1 MNSESIK
8 AKLKNIANEV
18 SGKSFL
24 ELFKQL
30 TFERFLARVSSSA
43 YRENLI
49 FKGGLCLKQYIDA
62 GRETKD
68 IDFLAKQ
75 LDGKKETINRIF
87 EEISAINLEDSFEFH
102 SVSTSILDLGHK
114 KYPGFR
120 IKIKLKLGKMMDLV
134 QIDIGIGD
142 IVDEYEMGLHQLEY
156 KNVPLIG
163 ETGVSL
169 YAYPP
174 EFIFSE
180 KLQAIIELKTFNSRM
195 KDYFDCY
202 KLIESGLLDKEKVK
216 NAVTKTFQK
225 RNTEIQKVEDFSE
238 ELEPTWDAFR
248 KKIKFDN
255 VKLSKIIEEIN
266 GYLSKVGITNE

>member
-8 AKLKNIANEV
+8 AKLKNIANEE

-30 TFERFLARVSSSA
+30 TFERFLIRVSTSA
-43 YRENLI
+43 YRKNLI
-49 FKGGLCLKQYIDA
+49 FKGGLCLKQYIDT

-68 IDFLAKQ
+68 IDFLVKQ
-75 LDGKKETINRIF
+75 IDGKKDTINRIF
-87 EEISAINLEDSFEFH
+87 EEIAAIDLEDSFEFY
-102 SVSTSILDLGHK
+102 SVSTSILDLEHK
-114 KYPGFR
+114 QYPGFR
-120 IKIKLKLGKMMDLV
+120 VKIELKLGNMTDRL

-142 IVDEYEMGLHQLEY
+142 VVDEYEIGLHQLEY
-156 KNVPLIG
+156 KNAPLIG
-163 ETGVSL
+163 KTGVSL

-180 KLQAIIELKTFNSRM
+180 KLQAIIELKNFNSRM

-216 NAVTKTFQK
+216 NAVEKTFQK
-225 RNTEIQKVEDFSE
+225 RNTDIQKVENFSE
-238 ELEPTWDAFR
+238 ELEPTWDAFS
-248 KKIKFDN
+248 KKIKFQGIGLKE
-255 VKLSKIIEEIN
+255 VISKINDFLNE
-266 GYLSKVGITNE
+266 TNIVS